1 MDFLKNG
8 CKEKSYCQ
16 EMNLLKFLGQRLLND
31 TVIYIIINYLGLIE
45 QNLEYQNE
53 SISRNNSITA
63 INQQQFYS
71 IFGFPGI
78 IGIVDGTQW
87 GIDGEVFRNR
97 KALFSQH
104 LNYWKC

>member
-1 MDFLKNG
+1 MD
-8 CKEKSYCQ
+8 
-16 EMNLLKFLGQRLLND
+16 FLGQRLLND

>member
-53 SISRNNSITA
+53 RNNSITA
-63 INQQQFYS
+63 LNQQQFYS

-78 IGIVDGTQW
+78 IGIVDGTQCKKTFTW
-87 GIDGEVFRNR
+87 G
-97 KALFSQH
+97 
-104 LNYWKC
+104 Y

>member
-1 MDFLKNG
+1 MIPLR
-8 CKEKSYCQ
+8 
-16 EMNLLKFLGQRLLND
+16 QRLLND

-53 SISRNNSITA
+53 RNNSITA